1 MPLAMPAPVVM
12 RVPSLSIRSYQGGR
26 VGAETC
32 SRLRL
37 TFERAVSPSCAHRR
51 ENPRLDDPKP
61 GAWLSRTRG
70 TLCAPILPPP
80 WHELT
85 LRLGTRITT
94 GVLTMPAASVLAFR
108 KFADRVEINSFA
120 ELRSGQEGRSG
131 GEKLVPALPNR
142 ALFENRSA
150 ARAQL

>member
-1 MPLAMPAPVVM
+1 MLAPMPLAMPAPVVM

-70 TLCAPILPPP
+70 TLCAPILAPAGRGADTRPRIANTG
-80 WHELT
+80 LN
-85 LRLGTRITT
+85 RFGT
-94 GVLTMPAASVLAFR
+94 
-108 KFADRVEINSFA
+108 
-120 ELRSGQEGRSG
+120 
-131 GEKLVPALPNR
+131 
-142 ALFENRSA
+142 
-150 ARAQL
+150 